1 MIRLS
6 ELMGQRA
13 VALADAERAGTVRGV
28 VVRGGNVV
36 AVDIGDHVVPA
47 SAIRAF
53 EGDVVTFD
61 DHEPVAEEL
70 ARQATAV
77 IGTPVLTHAGD
88 RIGIV
93 VDLHLDTSGRVESV
107 ELADRTLPGDRLE
120 VIGSYAAIVADE
132 PPPGAGRPLAPPD
145 PATRS
150 H

>member
-6 ELMGQRA
+6 QLMGQRA

-36 AVDIGDHVVPA
+36 AVDIGDHVVPS

-61 DHEPVAEEL
+61 DHEPVDEEL
-70 ARQATAV
+70 ARRATAV
-77 IGTPVLTHAGD
+77 IGKPVLTHAGD
-88 RIGIV
+88 GLGDV
-93 VDLHLDTSGRVESV
+93 VDLHLDTSGRVV
-107 ELADRTLPGDRLE
+107 AVVLADRTLAGDRLE

-132 PPPGAGRPLAPPD
+132 PPAAGAPLTPPD

-150 H
+150 R